1 MAQRVVGV
9 EIADSG
15 TRMVVALEAERATRR
30 WYTRLA
36 APPSAPEAVEHVH
49 TLIARALA
57 DSGTPSADDG
67 AGVAIGVALAGQ
79 VDAARGVVRD
89 VRLAAGWT
97 DYPLASVLAERWGG
111 PVVVRTTTQAAAL
124 AEAQVG
130 AGRGRGDLL
139 YLVLGRSISAGFVL
153 GGTVYCGPRG
163 RAGDLAH
170 WLVRPGGPRCSCG
183 AQGHLEPIASAQ
195 SLVRRMIGRAV
206 DHEDSNAAMLRISGG
221 RAEAMTA
228 EQVVHLA
235 VEGDPVAR
243 AVVDEALDALA
254 PALANLVAVL
264 DLEAIVLGGPLA
276 LAGEGFLEP
285 LGARLAAFRPP
296 VAPAPLLLAGEL
308 EPGAALIGA
317 LLSAGA
323 TRGHPDD

>member
-1 MAQRVVGV
+1 MAQTVVGL

-15 TRMVVALEAERATRR
+15 TRMVVALEAERTARR
-30 WYTRLA
+30 WSTRLV
-36 APPSAPEAVEHVH
+36 APPSAPEAVAHMH
-49 TLIARALA
+49 ALIARALA
-57 DSGTPSADDG
+57 ESGMPAAENG
-67 AGVAIGVALAGQ
+67 PGIAIGVALAGQ

-89 VRLAAGWT
+89 VRLAAGWA
-97 DYPLASVLAERWGG
+97 DYPLAAVLAERWGG

-124 AEAQVG
+124 AEARVG

-139 YLVLGRSISAGFVL
+139 YLVLGRSISAGFVF
-153 GGTVYCGPRG
+153 GGKVYYGPRG

-170 WLVRPGGPRCSCG
+170 WLARPGGPRCSCG

-195 SLVRRMIGRAV
+195 SLVRTMIGRAV

-228 EQVVHLA
+228 QQVVRLA

-243 AVVDEALDALA
+243 SVVDEALNALA

-264 DLEAIVLGGPLA
+264 DLEAIVVGGPLA
-276 LAGEGFLEP
+276 QADEGFLDA
-285 LGARLAAFRPP
+285 LDARLEACRPP

-308 EPGAALIGA
+308 EPAAALIGA
-317 LLSAGA
+317 LLSVEGHAG
-323 TRGHPDD
+323 PS